1 MKLFKL
7 KIGFLTMVCSSLFLV
22 SCGGDSSTE
31 PTESEEQKVA
41 YEVEVNALFKNKKE
55 NKIYTDK
62 DQTQLFTGTA
72 GEKNSDDK
80 LIYYIEVKNGFMTKE
95 KEWRDFGGE
104 LILTCDMEL
113 KDGKKFNGWYNEIV
127 KEELYTVTMSHR
139 SYSNGKETDFWV
151 IEEGSGLYS
160 GRPAK
165 LYLNDEVLCE
175 SAKKTDVFGYLE
187 DKNSGLQEYYQH
199 AVNFI
204 DCVKSQN
211 LKNFHIYINE

>member
-95 KEWRDFGGE
+95 KEWTDFGGE

-113 KDGKKFNGWYNEIV
+113 KDGKKFNGWYNSINTDGKTDITITEAYWV
-127 KEELYTVTMSHR
+127 YK
-139 SYSNGKETDFWV
+139 NGKEL
-151 IEEGSGLYS
+151 EKEGWIIFDMGGIGSSKSILKVG
-160 GRPAK
+160 
-165 LYLNDEVLCE
+165 DEKLCE
-175 SAKKTDVFGYLE
+175 EKGRYYYPNGGGGDVTEIRAFL
-187 DKNSGLQEYYQH
+187 
-199 AVNFI
+199 